1 MSFWTFLVKKSRCAV
16 SKSASGNW
24 KRQID
29 SQVKKM
35 QRFNEGQQKAIRHVN
50 GPMIAL
56 AGPGAGKTTAMVYR
70 IKYLIENAHVN
81 PLRIL
86 VITFTRASA
95 KEMEERFLGI
105 MKEQA
110 CGCTFGTFHSVFFHI
125 LKAAYGYKPADILKE
140 EEKYHLLR
148 DILRKKECECE
159 DEEEL
164 IQSVIQEIGTMKGD
178 MISLEN
184 FYSGCLGEE
193 VFREVYRE
201 YERAVTSMGK
211 LDFDDMMVYC
221 YELLKERSDILQKLQ
236 KRYQYIL
243 VDEFQDINKI
253 QYEITKMLAL
263 PENNLFIV
271 GDDDQSI
278 YGFRGARPE
287 IMLHFKDD
295 YKDAKTTVF
304 DVNYRCSR
312 NITKAAVLL
321 ISHNR
326 TRFDKNIVSAR
337 DYEEPVHIH
346 HMKTLAEENS
356 HVLGQIMEYH
366 GCGMEYE
373 QMAVIVRTNVQAR
386 GIVNRLMEYNVP
398 FRLQDKMPCVYDHF
412 TVKHVLDYVQAAM
425 GIRDR
430 ALFLRI
436 LNKPNR
442 YLTRELLTEPVIRF
456 EGLREA
462 FAGKEWAVDNINQM
476 EYELKILAG
485 LKPFAAVHFIRKAI
499 GYDDYL
505 REYAAYRHLNVE
517 DLFEPLDELEEM
529 AKQYKTFREWF
540 DGIHKYREKFEQ
552 HIKLAKRERRG
563 VAVTTM
569 HSAKGLEFDA
579 VFILEANEGMTPYKK
594 AVKPEEI
601 EEERRMFYVAMT
613 RAREHLHIYEV
624 KEYYNKELE
633 PSRFLWEI
641 AGND

>member
-1 MSFWTFLVKKSRCAV
+1 MR
-16 SKSASGNW
+16 
-24 KRQID
+24 
-29 SQVKKM
+29 
-35 QRFNEGQQKAIRHVN
+35 RFNEGQQKAIQHIK

-70 IKYLIENAHVN
+70 IKYLIEEAHVN
-81 PLRIL
+81 PFQIL

-95 KEMEERFLGI
+95 KEMEERFLNLMEG
-105 MKEQA
+105 KE
-110 CGCTFGTFHSVFFHI
+110 CGCTFGTFHSVFFYI
-125 LKAAYGYKPADILKE
+125 LKAAYGYTPANILKE
-140 EEKYHLLR
+140 EEKYNLIR
-148 DILRKKECECE
+148 DIIRKKEVECE

-164 IQSVIQEIGTMKGD
+164 VQSVIQEMGTMKGD
-178 MISLEN
+178 MISLEH

-201 YERAVTSMGK
+201 YERIVTSKGK

-221 YELLKERSDILQKLQ
+221 YELLMERKDILLRLQ
-236 KRYQYIL
+236 KRYRYIL

-295 YKDAKTTVF
+295 YKDAVTTLL

-312 NITKAAVLL
+312 NITEGAVRL

-326 TRFDKNIVSAR
+326 TRFDKNIISAR

-346 HMKTLAEENS
+346 HMKTLSEENS
-356 HVLGQIMEYH
+356 HVLKQIMEYH
-366 GCGMEYE
+366 GCGTKYE
-373 QMAVIVRTNVQAR
+373 QIAVIVRTNVQAR

-398 FRLQDKMPCVYDHF
+398 FQIRDKVPCVYDHF
-412 TVKHVLDYVQAAM
+412 TVKNILDYVRAAM
-425 GIRDR
+425 GIRER

-436 LNKPNR
+436 INKPNR
-442 YLTRELLTEPVIRF
+442 YLTRELLTEPVISF

-462 FAGKEWAVDNINQM
+462 FAGKEWAVENINQM

-499 GYDDYL
+499 GYDEYL
-505 REYAAYRHLNVE
+505 KEYAAYRHLNVE
-517 DLFEPLDELEEM
+517 DLYGPLDELEEM
-529 AKQYKTFREWF
+529 AKQYKAFGEWF
-540 DGIHKYREKFEQ
+540 DGIEQYRKEFEKHTQ
-552 HIKLAKRERRG
+552 IAKKERQG
-563 VAVTTM
+563 VVVTTM

-579 VFILEANEGMTPYKK
+579 VFILEANEGIAPYKK

-624 KEYYNKELE
+624 RQYYNKELE
-633 PSRFLWEI
+633 PSRFLQEI
-641 AGND
+641 AAVKKQAE